1 MWAGVVT
8 IFPDMFRA
16 LTGEGVVA
24 RAIADGGLALNFIN
38 PRDYASDRRRSVDD
52 HSYGG
57 GPGMVMT
64 VAPLSDAVSAAKALA
79 PGPLTTVYMSPQ
91 GRRFDQAMA
100 EELAGLDNL
109 LFVAARYEGVDERF
123 VEREVDLEL
132 SLGDFVMTGGELAV
146 MAVLDALARLL
157 PGTLGNPASTVSESF
172 ADNLLDY
179 PHYSRPPEYR
189 GMRVPSVLLSGD
201 HASIARWRRGQALV
215 RTWRRRPDLLVN
227 RVLCAEDR
235 ELLREHLAETDP
247 AETCLGELGEPGA
260 KAE

>member
-1 MWAGVVT
+1 MWTAVVS

-16 LTGEGVVA
+16 LTSDGVVA
-24 RAIADGGLALNFIN
+24 RAITAGGLSLRVIN
-38 PRDYASDRRRSVDD
+38 PRDFAADRRRSVDD

-64 VAPLSDAVSAAKALA
+64 VAPLCDAVRAARASA
-79 PGPLTTVYMSPQ
+79 PGPVTTVYMSPQ

-100 EELAGLDNL
+100 AELAGLDSL
-109 LFVAARYEGVDERF
+109 LFVAGRYEGVDERF
-123 VEREVDLEL
+123 VEREVDVEL

-146 MAVLDALARLL
+146 MVVLDAVARLL
-157 PGTLGNPASTVSESF
+157 PGTLGNPASTECESF
-172 ADNLLDY
+172 ADNLLEY

-189 GMRVPSVLLSGD
+189 GAEVPAVLLSGD
-201 HASIARWRRGQALV
+201 HAAIETWRRGQALA

-227 RVLCAEDR
+227 RVLSAEDR
-235 ELLREHLAETDP
+235 DLLRQHLAGKGL
-247 AETCLGELGEPGA
+247 AE

>member
-1 MWAGVVT
+1 MWTAVVS

-16 LTGEGVVA
+16 LTSDGVVA
-24 RAIADGGLALNFIN
+24 RAIAAGGLSLRVIN
-38 PRDYASDRRRSVDD
+38 PRDFAADRRRSVDD

-64 VAPLSDAVSAAKALA
+64 VAPLCDAVRAARASA
-79 PGPLTTVYMSPQ
+79 PGPVTTVYMSPQ

-100 EELAGLDNL
+100 AELAGLDSL
-109 LFVAARYEGVDERF
+109 LFVAGRYEGVDERF
-123 VEREVDLEL
+123 VEREVDVEL

-146 MAVLDALARLL
+146 MVVLDAVARLL
-157 PGTLGNPASTVSESF
+157 PGTLGNPASTECESF

-189 GMRVPSVLLSGD
+189 GAEVPAVLLSGD
-201 HASIARWRRGQALV
+201 HAAIETWRRGQALA

-227 RVLCAEDR
+227 RVLSAEDR
-235 ELLREHLAETDP
+235 DLLRQHLAGKGL
-247 AETCLGELGEPGA
+247 AE

>member
-1 MWAGVVT
+1 M
-8 IFPDMFRA
+8 FPEMFRA

-24 RAIADGGLALNFIN
+24 RAIADGRLALNVIN
-38 PRDYASDRRRSVDD
+38 LRDYASDRRRSVDD

-64 VAPLSDAVSAAKALA
+64 VAPLSNAVRAARASA
-79 PGPLTTVYMSPQ
+79 PGLLTTVYMSPQ
-91 GRRFDQAMA
+91 GRRFNQAIA
-100 EELAGLDNL
+100 AELAGLDSL
-109 LFVAARYEGVDERF
+109 LFVAGRYEGVDERF
-123 VEREVDLEL
+123 VEREVDMEL

-146 MAVLDALARLL
+146 MAVLDTLARLL
-157 PGTLGNPASTVSESF
+157 PGTLGNPASAERESF

-201 HASIARWRRGQALV
+201 HAAIAKWRRVQALA

-235 ELLREHLAETDP
+235 ELLRQHLAGRDLSEG
-247 AETCLGELGEPGA
+247 AE
-260 KAE
+260 

>member
-1 MWAGVVT
+1 MWTAVVS

-16 LTGEGVVA
+16 LTSDGVVA
-24 RAIADGGLALNFIN
+24 RAIADGGLSLRVVN
-38 PRDYASDRRRSVDD
+38 PRDFAPDRRRSVDD

-64 VAPLSDAVSAAKALA
+64 VAPLSDAVQAARTSA
-79 PGPLTTVYMSPQ
+79 PGPVTTVYMSPQ

-100 EELAGLDNL
+100 AELAGLDNL
-109 LFVAARYEGVDERF
+109 LFVAGRYEGVDERF
-123 VEREVDLEL
+123 VEREVDVEL

-146 MAVLDALARLL
+146 MVVLDAVARLL
-157 PGTLGNPASTVSESF
+157 PGTLGNPASTECESF
-172 ADNLLDY
+172 ANNLLDY

-189 GMRVPSVLLSGD
+189 GAPVPSVLLSGD
-201 HASIARWRRGQALV
+201 HVAIARWRRGQALA

-235 ELLREHLAETDP
+235 DLLRQHLAET
-247 AETCLGELGEPGA
+247 AE
-260 KAE
+260 

>member
-1 MWAGVVT
+1 MWTAVVS

-16 LTGEGVVA
+16 LTIDGVVA
-24 RAIADGGLALNFIN
+24 RAIADGGLSLRVIN
-38 PRDYASDRRRSVDD
+38 PRDFASDRRRSVDD

-64 VAPLSDAVSAAKALA
+64 VAPLCAAVQAARTSA
-79 PGPLTTVYMSPQ
+79 PGPVTTVYMSPQ

-100 EELAGLDNL
+100 AELAGLDNL
-109 LFVAARYEGVDERF
+109 VFVAGRYEGVDERF
-123 VEREVDLEL
+123 VEREVDVEL

-146 MAVLDALARLL
+146 MVVVDAVARLL
-157 PGTLGNPASTVSESF
+157 PGTLGNPASTECESF
-172 ADNLLDY
+172 VDNLLDY

-189 GMRVPSVLLSGD
+189 GAEVPAVLLSGD
-201 HASIARWRRGQALV
+201 HAVIARWRRGQALA

-235 ELLREHLAETDP
+235 ELLRQHLAGKDL
-247 AETCLGELGEPGA
+247 AG